1 MSPVILRLRH
11 LRAVYGR
18 NFNFS
23 DDESGRTPIGV
34 TFALSP
40 VNQDNIG
47 YYYVSDVASD
57 LKNPEW
63 DPVEIYSLPKQY
75 LSSKAVLFTFF
86 ISYKEFNS
94 VLFEIV
100 VHFSGLVLTNSEMR
114 ENMCVSDSRDQVYF
128 QFGRR
133 VYTAREQFN
142 PGITC
147 PQLWPQGTSRP
158 APKLSYNF
166 STLQKFLVNKEASKV
181 QLKRIYYMQNL
192 ASGLQSSL
200 YDLFI
205 QGEATEKIAVA
216 IESVKQRTETL
227 KHSISQARKKIRV
240 LESRKFSLEQEFL
253 NINEDKATISNRLKV
268 LKQSLKEGYNDLHK
282 TRYALFTRTL
292 HLLNEVYGLFINDL
306 INPIYNIN
314 EEINSNGI
322 TNSSTMKNNESNN
335 DKCCDDYIYMNENFP
350 VPLDAIE
357 LSDNNNDNNHY
368 TINYTNYGIDTFPSP
383 ICFAYIAHLF
393 TLISA
398 ILDQPIIY
406 PKDFLEIY
414 PKLKLVDIYTR
425 DISQS
430 DRCLAMC
437 ILKRNIFSLGS
448 RFNLYLTP
456 EAHALY
462 NLKYLFDHFQN
473 NLLKKINQHEIVGFV

>member
-1 MSPVILRLRH
+1 
-11 LRAVYGR
+11 
-18 NFNFS
+18 
-23 DDESGRTPIGV
+23 
-34 TFALSP
+34 
-40 VNQDNIG
+40 
-47 YYYVSDVASD
+47 
-57 LKNPEW
+57 
-63 DPVEIYSLPKQY
+63 
-75 LSSKAVLFTFF
+75 
-86 ISYKEFNS
+86 
-94 VLFEIV
+94 
-100 VHFSGLVLTNSEMR
+100 
-114 ENMCVSDSRDQVYF
+114 
-128 QFGRR
+128 
-133 VYTAREQFN
+133 
-142 PGITC
+142 
-147 PQLWPQGTSRP
+147 
-158 APKLSYNF
+158 
-166 STLQKFLVNKEASKV
+166 
-181 QLKRIYYMQNL
+181 
-192 ASGLQSSL
+192 
-200 YDLFI
+200 
-205 QGEATEKIAVA
+205 
-216 IESVKQRTETL
+216 
-227 KHSISQARKKIRV
+227 
-240 LESRKFSLEQEFL
+240 
-253 NINEDKATISNRLKV
+253 
-268 LKQSLKEGYNDLHK
+268 
-282 TRYALFTRTL
+282 
-292 HLLNEVYGLFINDL
+292 
-306 INPIYNIN
+306 
-314 EEINSNGI
+314 
-322 TNSSTMKNNESNN
+322 NSSTMKNNESNN

-414 PKLKLVDIYTR
+414 PKLKLVDICTR